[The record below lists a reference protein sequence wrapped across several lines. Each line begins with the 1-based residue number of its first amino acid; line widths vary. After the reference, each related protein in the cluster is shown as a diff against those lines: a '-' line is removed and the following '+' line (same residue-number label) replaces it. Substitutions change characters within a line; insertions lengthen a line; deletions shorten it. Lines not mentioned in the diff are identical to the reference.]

1 MADDNPELDG
11 LINTITGG
19 NDDERTKAWFNAG
32 TVGAVAVRPLAGVI
46 SAQGGEAA
54 LAAKRALW
62 QIARHAAR
70 PGADAERQSVVVA
83 LAGLLNDGA
92 LSPTARSEALWIL
105 SEIGDDTAVEPV
117 ANLLGDESLREDAR
131 MALERIPGDRSLAAL
146 KTTLDKAPDSF
157 KPSIAQSL
165 RQRGVDVP
173 GVPSAKLIPTKKTAV
188 QPKAKK

>member
-1 MADDNPELDG
+1 MADDKAVLDG

-32 TVGAVAVRPLAGVI
+32 PVGAGAVRPLAEII
-46 SAQGGEAA
+46 STQGGEAT

-70 PGADAERQSVVVA
+70 PDADAERQSVVVA
-83 LAGLLNDGA
+83 LSGLLNDGA
-92 LSPTARSEALWIL
+92 LSPAARSEALWIL
-105 SEIGDDTAVEPV
+105 SEIGDDAAVEPV
-117 ANLLGDESLREDAR
+117 ANLLGDEALREDAR

-146 KTTLDKAPDSF
+146 KATLDKAPDAF
-157 KPSIAQSL
+157 KSNIAQSL

-173 GVPSAKLIPTKKTAV
+173 GVPSEKLVPTKKTAV
-188 QPKAKK
+188 QPKAEK